1 MLVVKWRANLRQSC
15 LARKR
20 SSVFKEK
27 NTSLPVK
34 FTSHGYLKTR
44 DQNIKKRLVYFWKEA
59 NKVERS
65 GAHSRWS
72 KGQSPSRQES
82 ITRIL
87 WYWVKLDLNCVL
99 VLCFLIVWFFH
110 IQQEDMNVLSV
121 LLPKAGYQ
129 YRASYDLPQTCLPEK
144 AFSHAKGFCF
154 LPVLKMEICKQRL
167 DTTQQWYMW
176 AGFFFLWI

>member
-1 MLVVKWRANLRQSC
+1 MQISGNHVWQGSAVQFLKRKMQVYQSSLRPM
-15 LARKR
+15 A
-20 SSVFKEK
+20 
-27 NTSLPVK
+27 TSKP
-34 FTSHGYLKTR
+34 
-44 DQNIKKRLVYFWKEA
+44 DQNIKKKRFVYFWKEA

-65 GAHSRWS
+65 VAHSRRS
-72 KGQSPSRQES
+72 KGQSPSLQES

-110 IQQEDMNVLSV
+110 KQQEDMIVLLV
-121 LLPKAGYQ
+121 LLPKGYQ

-144 AFSHAKGFCF
+144 AFSHAKRFCF
-154 LPVLKMEICKQRL
+154 LPVIKMEICKQRL